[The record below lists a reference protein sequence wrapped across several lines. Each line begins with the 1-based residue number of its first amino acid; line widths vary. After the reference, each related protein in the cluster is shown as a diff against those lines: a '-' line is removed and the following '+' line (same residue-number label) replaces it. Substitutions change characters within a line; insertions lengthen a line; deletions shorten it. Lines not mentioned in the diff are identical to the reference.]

1 MSAFGPSFWLHLDPN
16 SIGKLSQEDYLVT
29 QKAVHESK
37 QDLYSIIKYAV
48 RDGVIEAMADVGF
61 LKGGGK
67 NG

>member
-1 MSAFGPSFWLHLDPN
+1 MATLGPSLWLGMDPDA
-16 SIGKLSQEDYLVT
+16 IGKLNQADYMLT

-48 RDGVIEAMADVGF
+48 HDGVIEAMADVG
-61 LKGGGK
+61 LLEGGGK